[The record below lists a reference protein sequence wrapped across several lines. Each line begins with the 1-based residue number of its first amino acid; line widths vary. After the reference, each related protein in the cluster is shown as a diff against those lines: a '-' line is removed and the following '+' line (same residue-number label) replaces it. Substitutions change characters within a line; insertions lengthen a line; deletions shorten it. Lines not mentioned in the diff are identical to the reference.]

1 MNLHE
6 YQGKELLARYG
17 VPVQQGILA
26 HTLEEAV
33 AAYEKIKQDSG
44 SPFAVVKAQIHAGGR
59 GKGGGVKL
67 AKNMDDLKTHAGNI
81 LGMMLK
87 TPQTPGG
94 MEGPGKLVRKVII
107 TEDAYKPNFE
117 SCKEYYISV
126 LTDRD
131 SKRNVIVY
139 SVKGGMDIE
148 AVAEETPE
156 LVHKE
161 FVDPQLGLQGFQA
174 RKIAFN
180 FGLQGEAFK
189 SMIKF
194 VTKLYDAFV
203 KSDAT
208 LIEINPCMHNGLDE
222 MIAVDTKMALD
233 DNALFR
239 HKDLIAWRD
248 KDEEDP
254 MEVEAGEHDL
264 NYVKLDGNVGC
275 MVNGAGLAMAT
286 MDVIKLSGGEPANFL
301 DVGGTADAQRVE
313 QAFRLILKDP
323 NVEAI
328 LINIFGGIVRCDR
341 VANGVVEAYKNMGDE
356 INVPI
361 IVRLQGT
368 NADIAKHIIDESGL
382 NVRSATLLQEAAEE
396 VGKAL
401 QPEDLTKIEGIGPK
415 IQEALNEAGIKSYRK
430 LSVTSAEQLKE
441 ILKSFPMVNPST
453 WSQQADMASKGKWQ
467 ELRKWQDELI
477 GGVEK

>member
-6 YQGKELLARYG
+6 YQGKDLLARYG

-26 HTLEEAV
+26 HTVEEAV
-33 AAYEKIKQDSG
+33 AAYQKLESETG
-44 SPFAVVKAQIHAGGR
+44 SKFAVIKAQIHAGGR
-59 GKGGGVKL
+59 GKGGGVKI
-67 AKNMDDLKTHAGNI
+67 AKNLDQVKEHAGNI
-81 LGMMLK
+81 LGMMLR

-94 MEGPGKLVRKVII
+94 MEGAGKLVSKVLI

-117 SCKEYYISV
+117 ACKEYYVSI

-131 SKRNVIVY
+131 SKRNVIIY
-139 SVKGGMDIE
+139 SLKGGMDIE

-161 FVDPQLGLQGFQA
+161 FVDPQLGFQAFQA

-180 FGLQGEAFK
+180 LGLEGNAFK
-189 SMIKF
+189 NMVNFI
-194 VTKLYDAFV
+194 TKLYHAFV
-203 KSDAT
+203 ASDAS
-208 LIEINPCMHNGLDE
+208 LIEINPCMHNGFDE
-222 MIAVDTKMALD
+222 ILAVDTKLTLD
-233 DNALFR
+233 DNALYR
-239 HKDLIAWRD
+239 HKDLAEWRD
-248 KDEEDP
+248 KAEEDP
-254 MEVEAGEHDL
+254 MEVEADEYNL

-301 DVGGTADAQRVE
+301 DVGGTADAKRVE

-341 VANGVVEAYKNMGDE
+341 VANGVVEAYNNMGEE

-368 NADIAKHIIDESGL
+368 NADIAKQILDESGL
-382 NVRSATLLQEAAEE
+382 AVKSAILLQEAADRVAE
-396 VGKAL
+396 VL
-401 QPEDLTKIEGIGPK
+401 VPSDLTKIEGIGPK
-415 IQEALNEAGIKSYRK
+415 IQEALYEAGIKSYRK
-430 LSVTSAEQLKE
+430 LAFQTPEQIKE
-441 ILKSFPMVNPST
+441 IFAGRFPTANPKT
-453 WSQQADMASKGKWQ
+453 WAQQAEMASKGKWE
-467 ELRKWQDELI
+467 ELKKWQDELV
-477 GGVEK
+477 GGL